1 MDIIEYTFL
10 VATGALVIVSA
21 WNLTVFWIKYR
32 KWEARKHGR
41 NNKMS
46 RL

>member
-10 VATGALVIVSA
+10 VATGALVVVGA
-21 WNLTVFWIKYR
+21 WNFIVFWIKYK

-41 NNKMS
+41 TDKMP

>member
-10 VATGALVIVSA
+10 IGTGALIFVAAVNFVSFY
-21 WNLTVFWIKYR
+21 LHYK

-41 NNKMS
+41 ARKNNKV
-46 RL
+46 